1 MPEAVE
7 WQPDGTPRSP
17 RFQDIYRSSSGGLD
31 QARHVFLGGCGL
43 PEAWAGQPQWRIL
56 ETGFGLGLNFL
67 ATWRAWKDDPQRPR
81 ALHFASIEA
90 FPVGVDDLLRSAA
103 PYPEL
108 QDLAAE
114 LGAQW
119 FGLLPGVHRLVFE
132 DGRVLLTLYIREVK
146 EALRERAF
154 HADSVFLDGF
164 DPQINPAMW
173 ELGTLKAIARHCRR
187 GTRIATWTVAGEVRR
202 QLAQC
207 GFQVERSYGL
217 PPKRHCLQGVF
228 DPAWEPRGSKPMN
241 ALQPGRCVVVG
252 AGIAGAAAAASLAR
266 RGWTVKVLD
275 SFASP
280 AAGASGLPV
289 GLLAPHYSPD
299 DALLSRL
306 SRAGVRATL
315 QQCRALLQEGEDWRL
330 TGSLEYRMGNPL
342 HLPAPT
348 PDAAACWTRTADSD
362 RMASARLP
370 PELPGWWHEQA
381 AWIKP
386 ASLVQAWLERPGV
399 QWQGMTTV
407 AHLVRGAGGW
417 ELFDGRG
424 ALVASADLVV
434 LAAALGTSQLMQ
446 GRLPLQPVRGQVS
459 WAPQPTGQNLPAFPV
474 HGNGHFIPRVPL
486 EGKDAWFCGSTYE
499 RGDADLSERQRDH
512 RTNQSKLSALLP
524 AIGAQ
529 LAPAFASGAVRAW
542 TGVRCAS
549 GDRRP
554 FLGPLAPGL
563 WVSTA
568 MGSRGLTFAALCG
581 ELVAARLHGEPLPL
595 ERRLAQAL
603 DTARSRHQG
612 DSEES
617 LRDPSED

>member
-17 RFQDIYRSSSGGLD
+17 RFQDIYRSSSGGLA
-31 QARHVFLGGCGL
+31 QARHVFVRGCGL
-43 PEAWAGQPQWRIL
+43 REAWSGQPQWRIL

-81 ALHFASIEA
+81 ILHFASIEA

-103 PYPEL
+103 ADPEL

-114 LGAQW
+114 LGRQW

-132 DGRVLLTLYIREVK
+132 DGRVLLTLYIRDVRQ
-146 EALRERAF
+146 ALRERAF

-164 DPQINPAMW
+164 DPQANPAMW
-173 ELGTLKAIARHCRR
+173 ESDTLKAIARHCRR

-207 GFQVERSYGL
+207 GFKVARIDGL

-228 DPAWEPRGSKPMN
+228 DPAWEPRGSGPMD
-241 ALQPGRCVVVG
+241 AVGPGRCVVVG
-252 AGIAGAAAAASLAR
+252 AGIAGAAAAASLAG
-266 RGWTVKVLD
+266 RGWNVKVLD

-289 GLLAPHYSPD
+289 GLLAPHHSPD

-306 SRAGVRATL
+306 SRSGVRATL
-315 QQCRALLQEGEDWRL
+315 QQCRTLLREGEDWRH
-330 TGSLEYRMGNPL
+330 TGSLECRMGNPPP
-342 HLPAPT
+342 LPAQIPG
-348 PDAAACWTRTADSD
+348 AAACWTRAADRD
-362 RMASARLP
+362 RMARAQLP
-370 PELPGWWHEQA
+370 LHLPGWWHEQA

-386 ASLVQAWLERPGV
+386 ASLVQAWLARPGV

-407 AHLVRGAGGW
+407 AHLVREPGGW

-424 ALVASADLVV
+424 ALLARADLVI
-434 LAAALGTSQLMQ
+434 LAAALGTGQLLQ
-446 GRLPLQPVRGQVS
+446 GGLPLQPVRGQVS
-459 WAPQPTGQNLPAFPV
+459 WAPQQTGQELPAFPV
-474 HGNGHFIPRVPL
+474 HGNGHFIPQVPL
-486 EGKDAWFCGSTYE
+486 EGKDAWFCGSTYD
-499 RGDADLSERQRDH
+499 RGDADLSERQQDH
-512 RTNQSKLSALLP
+512 RTNQAKLNALLP
-524 AIGAQ
+524 AVAAK
-529 LAPAFASGAVRAW
+529 LAPAFAGGAVRAW

-549 GDRRP
+549 NDRRP
-554 FLGPLAPGL
+554 FLGSLAPGL

-581 ELVAARLHGEPLPL
+581 ELLAARLHAEPLPL
-595 ERRLAQAL
+595 ERRLAESL
-603 DTARSRHQG
+603 DTARNR
-612 DSEES
+612 
-617 LRDPSED
+617 R